1 MLYKITLF
9 LQFTIQLNFVCQG
22 QISSN
27 LYYSDKPLNGRCS
40 LNRKATDQFSLTRF
54 DGVVNVLVRGASE
67 FYFLTYSKPR
77 QMSTPPR
84 PPKDELRP
92 VITIEEALAFC
103 DSPQKNH
110 PVCPPIEMVGIEE
123 HELRKL
129 LHFFRWVMPF
139 SEFRQELAAIKD
151 RYNYSFLTA
160 MDDEDF
166 AGIRHSN
173 LEMLADLSL
182 LDHIIRM
189 D

>member
-9 LQFTIQLNFVCQG
+9 LQFTTLKIFVCNG

-27 LYYSDKPLNGRCS
+27 LYYSDKPLNGRCGLEITTCYKPS
-40 LNRKATDQFSLTRF
+40 KFFS
-54 DGVVNVLVRGASE
+54 VVNVLVRGASE
-67 FYFLTYSKPR
+67 SYFLTYSKSLH
-77 QMSTPPR
+77 MSNPPR

-110 PVCPPIEMVGIEE
+110 PVCPAIEMVGIEE

-139 SEFRQELAAIKD
+139 SEFREELAAIKD